1 VYTLLIKQFFRTKT
15 VLLALG
21 ILLIL
26 GVLSIGT
33 GKQFLNQKEIAI
45 AKATEQQQKHIET
58 QTNLH
63 KDDLGL
69 LLYYL
74 KFSFINDLNP
84 LAGISIG
91 QSDLNAHI
99 QNITILNLI

>member
-1 VYTLLIKQFFRTKT
+1 MYTLLIKQFFRTKT

-45 AKATEQQQKHIET
+45 AKATEQQQT
-58 QTNLH
+58 
-63 KDDLGL
+63 
-69 LLYYL
+69 
-74 KFSFINDLNP
+74 
-84 LAGISIG
+84 
-91 QSDLNAHI
+91 
-99 QNITILNLI
+99 